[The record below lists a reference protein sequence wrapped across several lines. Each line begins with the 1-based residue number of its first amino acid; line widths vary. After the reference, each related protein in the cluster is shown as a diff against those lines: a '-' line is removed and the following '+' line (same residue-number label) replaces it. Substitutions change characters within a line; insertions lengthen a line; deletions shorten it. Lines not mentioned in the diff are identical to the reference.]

1 MKRCGHYIITWVWF
15 TILIFFL
22 YDIIWVFA
30 NNDLVREESVDG
42 FAPLWIDLA
51 YSALFSFFSI
61 LVSAFI
67 IRSNLSGK
75 IKHRRTMTFGL
86 ILLAFNMLL
95 AILFEKGIMDIFSEP
110 IDDGDTWGNA
120 YFMGLISSVVS
131 LIFTVDHYVKMSEKR
146 QQENADLRMQLLKMQ
161 LNPHFVFN
169 SLSALAYLIE
179 TKPKLAEKYVIR
191 LSKIYR
197 YILGYMDTDTVT
209 IKEAIAFVRN
219 YVALLQLRY
228 ENIEMEL
235 PEFEYDD
242 SESIL
247 PFSLQIL
254 IENAVKHNAP
264 NSHEKLI
271 IRINREGDYIVV
283 SNNILHRQDEAD
295 NDCGPRVGLANLRA
309 RHKTKLHRD
318 IIVKNG
324 SDSFKVY
331 IPIIKAEK

>member
-1 MKRCGHYIITWVWF
+1 
-15 TILIFFL
+15 
-22 YDIIWVFA
+22 
-30 NNDLVREESVDG
+30 
-42 FAPLWIDLA
+42 
-51 YSALFSFFSI
+51 
-61 LVSAFI
+61 
-67 IRSNLSGK
+67 
-75 IKHRRTMTFGL
+75 
-86 ILLAFNMLL
+86 
-95 AILFEKGIMDIFSEP
+95 
-110 IDDGDTWGNA
+110 
-120 YFMGLISSVVS
+120 
-131 LIFTVDHYVKMSEKR
+131 
-146 QQENADLRMQLLKMQ
+146 
-161 LNPHFVFN
+161 
-169 SLSALAYLIE
+169 
-179 TKPKLAEKYVIR
+179 
-191 LSKIYR
+191 
-197 YILGYMDTDTVT
+197 MDTDTVT

-219 YVALLQLRY
+219 YVALLQLRF

-295 NDCGPRVGLANLRA
+295 NDCGLGVGLANLRA
-309 RHKTKLHRD
+309 RHKTKLHRN

>member
-1 MKRCGHYIITWVWF
+1 M
-15 TILIFFL
+15 
-22 YDIIWVFA
+22 FA
-30 NNDLVREESVDG
+30 NNDWVKEESVDG
-42 FAPLWIDLA
+42 FTPLWIDLS

-61 LVSAFI
+61 LFSAFI
-67 IRSNLSGK
+67 IRSNLLGRM
-75 IKHRRTMTFGL
+75 KHKRTMTFGL
-86 ILLAFNMLL
+86 IMLAFNTLL
-95 AILFEKGIMDIFSEP
+95 AILFEKGIMDVFSEP
-110 IDDGDTWGNA
+110 VDDGDTWGNA

-131 LIFTVDHYVKMSEKR
+131 LTLTVDHYVKMSAKR
-146 QQENADLRMQLLKMQ
+146 QQENAELRMQLLKMQ

-179 TKPKLAEKYVIR
+179 TEPKLAEKYVIR

-197 YILGYMDTDTVT
+197 HILGHMDTDIVT
-209 IKEAIAFVRN
+209 IKESIAFVRD

-228 ENIEMEL
+228 ENIEMEM
-235 PEFEYDD
+235 PEFEYD
-242 SESIL
+242 ERECIL
-247 PFSLQIL
+247 SFSFQVL

-271 IRINREGDYIVV
+271 ICINREGDDIVV

-295 NDCGPRVGLANLRA
+295 KDDGLGVGLANLRA
-309 RHKTKLHRD
+309 CHKMKSHRD
-318 IIVKNG
+318 IIIKNG

>member
-30 NNDLVREESVDG
+30 NNDWVREESVDG

-67 IRSNLSGK
+67 IRSNLSGKK

-110 IDDGDTWGNA
+110 IDDGDTLGNA

-146 QQENADLRMQLLKMQ
+146 QQENADLRM
-161 LNPHFVFN
+161 
-169 SLSALAYLIE
+169 
-179 TKPKLAEKYVIR
+179 
-191 LSKIYR
+191 
-197 YILGYMDTDTVT
+197 
-209 IKEAIAFVRN
+209 
-219 YVALLQLRY
+219 
-228 ENIEMEL
+228 
-235 PEFEYDD
+235 
-242 SESIL
+242 
-247 PFSLQIL
+247 
-254 IENAVKHNAP
+254 
-264 NSHEKLI
+264 
-271 IRINREGDYIVV
+271 
-283 SNNILHRQDEAD
+283 
-295 NDCGPRVGLANLRA
+295 
-309 RHKTKLHRD
+309 
-318 IIVKNG
+318 
-324 SDSFKVY
+324 
-331 IPIIKAEK
+331 

>member
-30 NNDLVREESVDG
+30 NNDWVREESVDG

-110 IDDGDTWGNA
+110 IDDGDTLGNA

-219 YVALLQLRY
+219 YVALLQLRF

-295 NDCGPRVGLANLRA
+295 NDCGLGVGLANLRA
-309 RHKTKLHRD
+309 RHKTKLHRN

>member
-1 MKRCGHYIITWVWF
+1 M
-15 TILIFFL
+15 
-22 YDIIWVFA
+22 
-30 NNDLVREESVDG
+30 
-42 FAPLWIDLA
+42 
-51 YSALFSFFSI
+51 
-61 LVSAFI
+61 
-67 IRSNLSGK
+67 
-75 IKHRRTMTFGL
+75 
-86 ILLAFNMLL
+86 
-95 AILFEKGIMDIFSEP
+95 
-110 IDDGDTWGNA
+110 
-120 YFMGLISSVVS
+120 
-131 LIFTVDHYVKMSEKR
+131 
-146 QQENADLRMQLLKMQ
+146 
-161 LNPHFVFN
+161 FN

-219 YVALLQLRY
+219 YVALLQLRF

-295 NDCGPRVGLANLRA
+295 NDCGLGVGLANLRA
-309 RHKTKLHRD
+309 RHKTKLHRN

>member
-110 IDDGDTWGNA
+110 IDDGDTLGNA

-179 TKPKLAEKYVIR
+179 TKPKFNCIMNHTARRTFATLMYLKGIPTISIMAITGHTTEENFMKYIK
-191 LSKIYR
+191 LDKSEHAKI
-197 YILGYMDTDTVT
+197 VA
-209 IKEAIAFVRN
+209 KAF
-219 YVALLQLRY
+219 
-228 ENIEMEL
+228 
-235 PEFEYDD
+235 
-242 SESIL
+242 
-247 PFSLQIL
+247 
-254 IENAVKHNAP
+254 
-264 NSHEKLI
+264 
-271 IRINREGDYIVV
+271 RE
-283 SNNILHRQDEAD
+283 
-295 NDCGPRVGLANLRA
+295 
-309 RHKTKLHRD
+309 
-318 IIVKNG
+318 
-324 SDSFKVY
+324 
-331 IPIIKAEK
+331 

>member
-1 MKRCGHYIITWVWF
+1 M
-15 TILIFFL
+15 
-22 YDIIWVFA
+22 
-30 NNDLVREESVDG
+30 
-42 FAPLWIDLA
+42 
-51 YSALFSFFSI
+51 
-61 LVSAFI
+61 
-67 IRSNLSGK
+67 SGK

-271 IRINREGDYIVV
+271 IRINREGLSKVNDVFSRHCRQFIAVDAP
-283 SNNILHRQDEAD
+283 HREAVYAVLFERLERKR
-295 NDCGPRVGLANLRA
+295 CLAA
-309 RHKTKLHRD
+309 
-318 IIVKNG
+318 G
-324 SDSFKVY
+324 
-331 IPIIKAEK
+331 